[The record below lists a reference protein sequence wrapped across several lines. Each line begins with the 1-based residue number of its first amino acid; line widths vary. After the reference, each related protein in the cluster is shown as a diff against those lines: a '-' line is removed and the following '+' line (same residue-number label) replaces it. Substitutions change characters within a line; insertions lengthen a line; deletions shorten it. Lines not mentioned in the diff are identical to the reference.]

1 MKQRFIFRA
10 CLAGVLAA
18 CAAGATAAA
27 YPEKPITLVIPF
39 AAGGNNDISGRLIAK
54 KMGDILGQAIVVENK
69 TGAAG
74 AIGAAFVAQAK
85 PDGYTLGFLSS
96 GPLAANMSLYK
107 SLAYDSLKDFAPVA
121 RTTTSPSVLVANP
134 SVPADDLKSFVDYLK
149 KHPNKVNYGTS
160 GNGSS
165 PHLAAALFESMA
177 DVKMINVP
185 YRGGSQVNTDLLG
198 GQIQISFSPILEAV
212 PLVQSKKLK
221 AFAVTSATRSDLLP
235 DVPALAESYPG
246 YEVLTWNGIV
256 APAGTPA
263 DRIARLNAAAV
274 QAVGSPDVVERL
286 KQLGLQ
292 PAPSDSQGFGR
303 YIEQEIKHFAKLLR
317 LAGVEPQ

>member
-1 MKQRFIFRA
+1 MKHRFYFRA
-10 CLAGVLAA
+10 FLLGTLAA
-18 CAAGATAAA
+18 WVAGASAAA

-39 AAGGNNDISGRLIAK
+39 AAGGNNDISGRIIAK

-74 AIGAAFVAQAK
+74 AIGATFVAQAK

-96 GPLAANMSLYK
+96 GPLATNMSLYK
-107 SLAYDSLKDFAPVA
+107 SLAYDSLKDFSPVA

-134 SVPADDLKSFVDYLK
+134 SLPVDALQPFVNYLK
-149 KHPNKVNYGTS
+149 KHPGTVNYGTS

-165 PHLAAALFESMA
+165 PHLAAVLFESMA
-177 DVKMINVP
+177 GVKMVNVP
-185 YRGGSQVNTDLLG
+185 YRGGSQVNTDLVS

-212 PLVQSKKLK
+212 PFIQSGKLK

-235 DVPALAESYPG
+235 NIPALAESYPG

-263 DRIARLNAAAV
+263 DRIAKLNAAAV
-274 QAVGSPDVVERL
+274 QAVRSEDVAERL

-292 PAPSDSQGFGR
+292 PAPSDSQGFR
-303 YIEQEIKHFAKLLR
+303 QYIEQEIKHFAKLLR
-317 LAGVEPQ
+317 LAGVQPQ